1 MRHALRGFTLR
12 YFCYLAVVF
21 VLWCVKPALGQP
33 TVSDLLAEDGPRNWS
48 HVLAAV
54 SFLVSLV
61 LAGVFVWRSKR
72 SAGLKAIVAVC
83 IVITGPMICH
93 LAYFWLCQ
101 LLGKPDCCL

>member
-1 MRHALRGFTLR
+1 MRHALRGVTLR
-12 YFCYLAVVF
+12 FLCYLAVVF
-21 VLWCVKPALGQP
+21 VLGCVRPALGEP
-33 TVSDLLAEDGPRNWS
+33 TLSELLVEDGPRNWS

-54 SFLVSLV
+54 SSVVSLV
-61 LAGVFVWRSKR
+61 LAGVFIWRSKR

-83 IVITGPMICH
+83 IVIAGPMICH